1 MPLGN
6 PLPFPL
12 RIDVICAWTLMAGWS
27 LTLSQAYIDES
38 VKNQK
43 CGQDSV
49 KVYEESDTFLLG
61 PDARIH
67 FTDTHLTIPNGGLDQ
82 EYNSALL

>member
-1 MPLGN
+1 MPFVDGT
-6 PLPFPL
+6 
-12 RIDVICAWTLMAGWS
+12 RIKTVVGRS
-27 LTLSQAYIDES
+27 LSLSQAYIDES

-67 FTDTHLTIPNGGLDQ
+67 FTGTHLTIPNRGLDQ
-82 EYNSALL
+82 E